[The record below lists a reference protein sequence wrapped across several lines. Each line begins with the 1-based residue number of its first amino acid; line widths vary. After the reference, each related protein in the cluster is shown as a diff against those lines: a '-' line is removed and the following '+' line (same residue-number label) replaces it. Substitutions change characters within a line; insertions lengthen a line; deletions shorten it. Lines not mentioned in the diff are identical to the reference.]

1 MRSEAREQISA
12 LMDNELRP
20 QEQAM
25 LWRRIQSDVRY
36 RQVWERYQAGAQAM
50 RGPLHAMA
58 PKAFAD
64 RVMVALDDPENGRAT
79 TNTSSAWPVGRN
91 RVAALAAGVAVV
103 VFGLTYLVAE
113 HDSAERNPSMVQTIA
128 GTAPIARANFAPEAT
143 TSPAG
148 LVRAVPEDR
157 FTRYLVDHNEHAGLT
172 RIRGVMPY
180 ARIATKVTDH
190 DR

>member
-25 LWRRIQSDVRY
+25 LWRRIRDDEHY
-36 RQVWERYQAGAQAM
+36 RQVWERYQAGAQAL
-50 RGPLHAMA
+50 RGPLRAMA
-58 PKAFAD
+58 PEAFAD
-64 RVMVALDDPENGRAT
+64 RVMAALDDSQNERACA
-79 TNTSSAWPVGRN
+79 NASSAWTVGRN

-103 VFGLTYLVAE
+103 VFGLAYLAAE
-113 HDSAERNPSMVQTIA
+113 YDSAERNPSMVQTIA
-128 GTAPIARANFAPEAT
+128 RTAPVAKEDFGSATT
-143 TSPAG
+143 TSPVG
-148 LVRAVPEDR
+148 LVRTVPEDR

-180 ARIATKVTDH
+180 ARIATKTTYH